1 MRTLKM
7 CVLKYTIFILDIDM
21 VLVVEKN
28 RRQGFW
34 HSIYWNVKANNKSM
48 KDSHKSEE
56 LLYLQYWGR
65 DLTGS

>member
-28 RRQGFW
+28 RRKGFW
-34 HSIYWNVKANNKSM
+34 YSIYWNVKANNK
-48 KDSHKSEE
+48 
-56 LLYLQYWGR
+56 
-65 DLTGS
+65 

>member
-34 HSIYWNVKANNKSM
+34 HSIYWNVKANNK
-48 KDSHKSEE
+48 
-56 LLYLQYWGR
+56 
-65 DLTGS
+65 